1 MTKQWVPIDNVVG
14 LSGIGIS
21 QFNTAV
27 IINKLYIVHF
37 YLTACVYVV
46 LKYKTNSSKQD
57 I

>member
-1 MTKQWVPIDNVVG
+1 MGAYWHVVG

-21 QFNTAV
+21 QYNTAI

-37 YLTACVYVV
+37 YLTVCVCVYV